1 LPAYMVAQAKASRDK
16 AMRLAER
23 EARQQAAKANK
34 QAEAERRREKREKMP
49 PPKQKKPKAAAAATA
64 SKAEVAMGK
73 GEGGGHPHAGKV
85 GGGGGSSKGKV
96 VDGVA
101 GASPV
106 ADRDVAMIPLAP
118 PMIDE
123 IRSLVC
129 RQVLEEVVRQTE
141 KIGHWQEG
149 TPMCV
154 GMPDDHSDS
163 CIVVTD
169 FVLKFGPTLFP
180 PTSAL
185 ITDVISPPLVAAAVA
200 APAPS
205 VLVTSM
211 HIELLALLRR
221 GRDEALL
228 TEVTWPEILRRE
240 LLKGVREKGRAMVV
254 EMEELSSGE
263 LPSDRFFRMRAAAA
277 VDSGAGSE
285 AAAAA
290 AATAAATA
298 ASSSTA
304 MDLDDS
310 ASPPSPGVAAAASSP
325 AAEGKPG
332 GGKGQ
337 EVYAGL
343 KVMVMPVGGAI
354 ESAIF
359 GSLRV
364 AEVGSG
370 EGVKESGTVE
380 AGKLLLVES
389 GKEGEGR
396 PLIEV
401 AGLEQVE
408 GEGNAVKGD
417 IGGDAKDRVFVVESG
432 ESLSMWELRC
442 LCINPDD
449 DLGEMSVISD
459 TFESELSLANV
470 LGSEGYSSMSES
482 QRWRCLRWLCDQV
495 SNNRARTR
503 QLAGS

>member
-1 LPAYMVAQAKASRDK
+1 MVAQAKASRDK
-16 AMRLAER
+16 AMRLAEK

-49 PPKQKKPKAAAAATA
+49 PPKQKKPKAATAAAA
-64 SKAEVAMGK
+64 SKAKAEVALGK
-73 GEGGGHPHAGKV
+73 GEGGSHPHTGKV

-101 GASPV
+101 GASPG
-106 ADRDVAMIPLAP
+106 ADSDVAMVPLAP

-205 VLVTSM
+205 VLVTNM

-263 LPSDRFFRMRAAAA
+263 LPSDRFFRMRAAVA
-277 VDSGAGSE
+277 VDTGAGIE
-285 AAAAA
+285 AAAAAA

-298 ASSSTA
+298 ASSSIA

-310 ASPPSPGVAAAASSP
+310 ASPQSPGVAAAASSP
-325 AAEGKPG
+325 AAGGKPG

-343 KVMVMPVGGAI
+343 KVMVMPVGGAV

-370 EGVKESGTVE
+370 EGVKEVGTVE
-380 AGKLLLVES
+380 AEKLLLVES
-389 GKEGEGR
+389 GKEGGGR

-401 AGLEQVE
+401 AGLDQVV

-432 ESLSMWELRC
+432 ESLAMWELRC
-442 LCINPDD
+442 LCINPED

-470 LGSEGYSSMSES
+470 LGSEGYSAMSER

-495 SNNRARTR
+495 SNNRARTGQR
-503 QLAGS
+503 AGS